1 MNRIIIELIVLLV
14 VIVAALSIYFYVK
27 RKVDDAES
35 EIAIRQKKDIRE
47 RIEDDEE
54 TKQK

>member
-1 MNRIIIELIVLLV
+1 MNRIIIELIVLFV